1 MTADLTIVE
10 ILDETTRSL
19 AVLDLT
25 KLLELEERAKL
36 WASSPTSFETLLTKS
51 FQRKRHQLSLT
62 LDATHSNLKLLR
74 RVCGKETGSQWAL

>member
-1 MTADLTIVE
+1 MVSNSTIVE
-10 ILDETTRSL
+10 ILDETTKAL

-36 WASSPTSFETLLTKS
+36 WASSATSYEIVLTKS
-51 FQRKRHQLSLT
+51 FQRKHRQLSLT